1 MPDRR
6 WRRWRRGTALLC
18 LAACGCGVMRE
29 LPRGDYARVPE
40 RHDVRIV
47 TQDGRTYAFDRVE
60 MGADSLTGYAR
71 KNVEGRFDEFATVR
85 LGLDDVARMSVR
97 SVDWYRTGVLGGVA
111 LAAVLAVVLT
121 QANGSSGGTA
131 PGPPRPPPSGP
142 ASRR

>member
-1 MPDRR
+1 MSDRR
-6 WRRWRRGTALLC
+6 WRCGTALMC
-18 LAACGCGVMRE
+18 LAACGCAVMRD

-47 TQDGRTYAFDRVE
+47 TRGGEGYTFDRVQLA
-60 MGADSLTGYAR
+60 ADTLTGYVR
-71 KNVEGRFDEFATVR
+71 KNVEGSFDEFATVR

-121 QANGSSGGTA
+121 QANGSSGDGS